1 MPMKDDRLRAARLC
15 RVLTQRSLL
24 GASRFLRFRSVRR
37 LELLPRSIF
46 HGVTSF
52 QTLAGL
58 VGIFFYFVLPGSLI
72 VELVCQ
78 GPLEVSLRE
87 SERRTLNRLTRI
99 RAKFEARSTT

>member
-1 MPMKDDRLRAARLC
+1 MPMKDDRMRVARLC

-24 GASRFLRFRSVRR
+24 GASRFLRLRSVRQ
-37 LELLPRSIF
+37 LEFSPRSIF

-58 VGIFFYFVLPGSLI
+58 VGIYFYFVSPGSLT

-78 GPLEVSLRE
+78 
-87 SERRTLNRLTRI
+87 
-99 RAKFEARSTT
+99 

>member
-1 MPMKDDRLRAARLC
+1 MPIKDDRLRVARLC

-24 GASRFLRFRSVRR
+24 GASRFLPLRSVRR
-37 LELLPRSIF
+37 LEFSPRSIF

-58 VGIFFYFVLPGSLI
+58 VGIYFYSVSPGSLT

-78 GPLEVSLRE
+78 
-87 SERRTLNRLTRI
+87 
-99 RAKFEARSTT
+99 